1 MSDPVPHDHLLSVE
15 AYLQQ
20 ESDASI
26 RHEYLAGGVYALS
39 GGSLR
44 HNKIALNIAT
54 RLRAA
59 IVGGPCAVFI
69 NDVKVRAADD
79 VFYYPDVVVTC
90 APAADSDV
98 YLSAPCLIVE
108 VTSPG
113 TATIDRREKLIS
125 YRQIPTLQAYVVVD
139 QMRRRVEVHGR
150 AADGDGWVN
159 RGYTGDDTVHLR
171 CVEVTLTLEQIYEG
185 VAPLTLG
192 EGEGV
197 EYSE

>member
-139 QMRRRVEVHGR
+139 QMRRRVEVHSR